1 MKLKHKFFIA
11 CAMLALCAVPLVVSG
26 CAENEETEYGE
37 WETVTAATCEEAG
50 VERRV
55 SLADP
60 LVTQTRAIPAVGHI
74 WNEWETVTEPT
85 CLVNGVETRTCKTC
99 ENSDMRAIPALGHKW
114 GEWETLVAAD
124 CESNGTQSRTC
135 LRDGS
140 HTEVST
146 IRALGHDFSDWVIT
160 RAPTCTDA
168 GVETRYCRNCN
179 NHTEVRPVEPYG
191 HEWSSYV
198 VTKQATCTE
207 DGEGMY
213 ICRNDA
219 EHVKRVTIKADG
231 HAYGDWVVSVPATET
246 EEGED
251 IRVCRRDSSH
261 TETRVSPAKGS
272 DGLFF
277 SLNSDGTGYSVRG
290 DRYALRGTVY
300 VPASYRGLPVT
311 EIATNGF
318 ARCAEIERILFL
330 GNSVKT
336 VGSFAFARCDKL
348 KSVEFPEGVTTFRPH
363 AFNDCPVL
371 ESISLPST
379 ARYLGLINV
388 DSGTYISVILKC
400 PTLKSITVAENNPY
414 IKTESGCVIEKETN
428 AVLFGTANAVIP
440 DYVTEIK
447 RCAFT
452 GSGIEN
458 IRIPASVSK
467 IERTAFN
474 SCKKLKEV
482 IFENGELTTLGV
494 SYFPLFGGCVS
505 LERVV
510 LPDNLTV
517 IYGHTFSGCTSLRE
531 VVFGNKLQTIDAL
544 AFTGCDNIEICEIPA
559 SVTKIYGTSFTGAA
573 VSALTIAEDNATYF
587 KDGNCIIERETNKL
601 VAGSDDPDIPDYVEI
616 IGQNA
621 FAERNIESII
631 IPNSVKIIGGGAFRK
646 CGSLKKVT
654 FLTGSQLE
662 TIGERAFEECTALK
676 SVMLPEKLKKICSN
690 AFYNCSALTS
700 VTFGFS
706 DGMFVYGACS
716 LETIESY
723 AFARTGIKTF
733 VINDTV
739 TEIGNYA
746 FTGMGSEQ
754 TIKVKGF
761 ASQEEADAA
770 WGDGWRLGCEANIVY
785 EG

>member
-11 CAMLALCAVPLVVSG
+11 CAMLALCAVPLAVSG

-37 WETVTAATCEEAG
+37 WEIVTAATCEEAG

-179 NHTEVRPVEPYG
+179 NHIEVRPVEPYG
-191 HEWSSYV
+191 HEWSSYA

-207 DGEGMY
+207 EGEGMY

-272 DGLFF
+272 DGLKFE
-277 SLNSDGTGYSVRG
+277 LNSDGTEYSIKG
-290 DRYALRGTVY
+290 DYPYVSGTVY
-300 VPASYRGLPVT
+300 IPATYKGLPVT
-311 EIATNGF
+311 SLGSSAFHSCKN
-318 ARCAEIERILFL
+318 IERVVFL
-330 GNSVKT
+330 GNNLKR
-336 VGSFAFARCDKL
+336 VGSMAFFNCEKL
-348 KSVEFPEGVTTFRPH
+348 ESIELPEGVTTIASH
-363 AFNDCPVL
+363 AFTNCANL
-371 ESISLPST
+371 KSISLPST
-379 ARYLGLINV
+379 ARYIGL
-388 DSGTYISVILKC
+388 SSTYLSPVRGCPKLESV
-400 PTLKSITVAENNPY
+400 TVAENNPY

-452 GSGIEN
+452 GSGIEK

-573 VSALTIAEDNATYF
+573 VGALTIAEDNATYF

-631 IPNSVKIIGGGAFRK
+631 IPSSVKIIGGGAFRK
-646 CGSLKKVT
+646 CGSLKRVT

-676 SVMLPEKLKKICSN
+676 SVMLPEKLKKICSH

-706 DGMFVYGACS
+706 DGTLVYGACS

-723 AFARTGIKTF
+723 AFARTGLKTF
-733 VINDTV
+733 VLNDTV